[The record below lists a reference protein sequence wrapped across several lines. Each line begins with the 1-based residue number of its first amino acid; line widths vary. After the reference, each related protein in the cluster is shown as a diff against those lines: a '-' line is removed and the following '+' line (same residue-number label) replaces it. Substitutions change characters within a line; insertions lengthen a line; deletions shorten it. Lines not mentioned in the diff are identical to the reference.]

1 MTEESKDAAIVQ
13 HFKQVQDKMKSDK
26 VKSNI
31 KKLLVQIDSEK
42 KGCVKLEAFAQILA
56 LHQVILSKSNL

>member
-1 MTEESKDAAIVQ
+1 MAEESKEALVQ
-13 HFKQVQDKMKSDK
+13 HFRQVQDKMKSDK

-42 KGCVKLEAFAQILA
+42 KGCVKLEAFA
-56 LHQVILSKSNL
+56 

>member
-1 MTEESKDAAIVQ
+1 MTEDSKQELID

-26 VKSNI
+26 IKSNI

-42 KGCVKLEAFAQILA
+42 KGYVKLEAFGQILT
-56 LHQVILSKSNL
+56 LHKVILSKNNL

>member
-13 HFKQVQDKMKSDK
+13 FKQVQDKMKSDK

>member
-1 MTEESKDAAIVQ
+1 MIEFLFKSVGIMTEENKEALVQ
-13 HFKQVQDKMKSDK
+13 HFRQVQDKMKSDK

-42 KGCVKLEAFAQILA
+42 KGNVNLEAFA
-56 LHQVILSKSNL
+56 